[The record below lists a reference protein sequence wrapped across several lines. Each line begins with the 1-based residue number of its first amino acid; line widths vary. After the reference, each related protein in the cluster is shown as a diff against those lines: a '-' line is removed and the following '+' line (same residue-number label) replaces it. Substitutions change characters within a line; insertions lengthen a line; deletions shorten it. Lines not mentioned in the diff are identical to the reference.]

1 MSSNRAA
8 GMQRAE
14 LRKRALKH
22 GLAIRLRK
30 GGYMILDRYGALLA
44 GEGFTLKLDDVEEF
58 LRKWNIKKVQQR
70 LSK

>member
-1 MSSNRAA
+1 
-8 GMQRAE
+8 
-14 LRKRALKH
+14 
-22 GLAIRLRK
+22 
-30 GGYMILDRYGALLA
+30 MILDRYGALLA